1 MALTLTHFLVLSFIL
16 FLVGMTGVLLRRNI
30 IIVLMSLE
38 LIFNS
43 VNISLA
49 AFSYF
54 LQNLNGTIFVVF
66 NITIAAAE
74 AAIGLAILVAVYRR
88 RQTVNV
94 DELDEMRG

>member
-1 MALTLTHFLVLSFIL
+1 MLTLSHYLILSFIL
-16 FLVGMTGVLLRRNI
+16 FSVGVAGVLLRRNI

-49 AFSYF
+49 AFSYYMHS
-54 LQNLNGTIFVVF
+54 LTGTVFVVF

-74 AAIGLAILVAVYRR
+74 VAVGLAILVAVYRAR
-88 RQTVNV
+88 RTVYV
-94 DELDEMRG
+94 DELDEMKG

>member
-1 MALTLTHFLVLSFIL
+1 MLTLTHYLILSFTL
-16 FLVGMTGVLLRRNI
+16 FSIGVAGVLLRRNI

-54 LQNLNGTIFVVF
+54 LRSLNGTVFVIF
-66 NITIAAAE
+66 NITVAAAE
-74 AAIGLAILVAVYRR
+74 VAIGLAILVTVYRAR
-88 RQTVNV
+88 RTVNV
-94 DELDEMRG
+94 DEIDELRG

>member
-1 MALTLTHFLVLSFIL
+1 MALTLTHYLALSFIL
-16 FLVGMTGVLLRRNI
+16 FLVGIAGVLLRRNI

-66 NITIAAAE
+66 SITIAAAE

-88 RQTVNV
+88 RRTAYV

>member
-1 MALTLTHFLVLSFIL
+1 MLTISHYLILSFIL
-16 FLVGMTGVLLRRNI
+16 FSIGVAGVLMRRNI

-54 LQNLNGTIFVVF
+54 LQSLNGTVFVIF
-66 NITIAAAE
+66 NITVAAAE
-74 AAIGLAILVAVYRR
+74 VAIGLAILVNVYRVR
-88 RQTVNV
+88 KTVNV
-94 DELDEMRG
+94 EDLDEMRY

>member
-1 MALTLTHFLVLSFIL
+1 MITLTHYLILSFLL
-16 FLVGMTGVLLRRNI
+16 FSIGVAGVLLRRNI

-54 LQNLNGTIFVVF
+54 LQSLTGTVFVVF

-74 AAIGLAILVAVYRR
+74 VAIGLAILVAVYRR
-88 RQTVNV
+88 RQTVYV
-94 DELDEMRG
+94 DELNDMRY

>member
-1 MALTLTHFLVLSFIL
+1 MLTLTHFLILSFIL
-16 FLVGMTGVLLRRNI
+16 FSIGVAGVLLRRNI

-54 LQNLNGTIFVVF
+54 LQSLNGTVFVVF
-66 NITIAAAE
+66 NITVAAAE
-74 AAIGLAILVAVYRR
+74 VAIGLAILVAIYRTR
-88 RQTVNV
+88 KTVHV
-94 DELDEMRG
+94 EDLDEMRY

>member
-1 MALTLTHFLVLSFIL
+1 MLTLTHYLILSFLL
-16 FLVGMTGVLLRRNI
+16 FAIGVAGVMLRRNI

-54 LQNLNGTIFVVF
+54 LRSLNGTVFVIFS
-66 NITIAAAE
+66 ITVAAAE
-74 AAIGLAILVAVYRR
+74 VAIGLAILVTVYRAR
-88 RQTVNV
+88 RTVNV
-94 DELDEMRG
+94 DEIDELRG